1 MQFNSLSHSKT
12 LASGTLKHSG
22 APFVCTTLHEADL
35 PLVMQL
41 QADVLAD
48 LTPEH
53 RNFILP
59 KSEQDFLGFLSKK
72 KGVVVGVLSQGKLI
86 AQSLL
91 FWPKDTA
98 AQSGLT
104 DCPNWPTSADNSAV
118 LMGMLVHP
126 SARGNGLQQM
136 LHGVRYNL
144 AAQHHRHEALCET
157 AAANTFS
164 TKNCLRSGAYV
175 ISAGQDPEDGCEL
188 LNFRYSNTHHPVL
201 TDAPPLV
208 ISPLTAFNKLSE
220 IFSNDDVVGV
230 GMTAD
235 QSLILRQHSGWAPKV
250 SVPKLNHYS
259 ALTGAFA

>member
-1 MQFNSLSHSKT
+1 MKFYTLSPSKI

-22 APFVCTTLHEADL
+22 APYICTMLHEADL
-35 PLVMQL
+35 KAVMQL

-59 KSEQDFLGFLSKK
+59 KSEKDFLGFLSKK

-91 FWPKDTA
+91 FWPQDTG

-104 DCPNWPTSADNSAV
+104 DCPNWPGSADNAAV

-126 SARGNGLQQM
+126 TARGNGLQQM
-136 LHGVRYNL
+136 LHGVRYEL
-144 AAQHHRHEALCET
+144 AARHHRNEALCET
-157 AAANTFS
+157 AAANSFS

-188 LNFRYSNTHHPVL
+188 LNFRYSNTHHPLL

-208 ISPLTAFNKLSE
+208 ISPLTQFNKLSE
-220 IFSNDDVVGV
+220 ALANEDVVGV

-235 QSLILRQHSGWAPKV
+235 QSLILRQHNGWAPK
-250 SVPKLNHYS
+250 SAAAKLSHCPV
-259 ALTGAFA
+259 LTGAFA

>member
-1 MQFNSLSHSKT
+1 MQFNTLAHRKT
-12 LASGTLKHSG
+12 LAFGTLKYSG
-22 APFVCTTLHEADL
+22 QPYVCNTLHEVDL
-35 PLVMQL
+35 SAVMHL

-91 FWPKDTA
+91 FWPQDTA
-98 AQSGLT
+98 AKSGLT

-126 SARGNGLQQM
+126 SARGNGLQQV
-136 LHGVRYNL
+136 LHGVRYDL
-144 AAQHHRHEALCET
+144 AAQHHRNEALCET

-175 ISAGQDPEDGCEL
+175 ISTGQDPEDGCEL
-188 LNFRYSNTHHPVL
+188 LNFRYSNTHHPML

-208 ISPLTAFNKLSE
+208 ISPLTEFNKLSE
-220 IFSNDDVVGV
+220 VLANDEVVGV
-230 GMTAD
+230 GVMAN
-235 QSLILRQHSGWAPKV
+235 QSLVLRQHNGWAPMA
-250 SVPKLNHYS
+250 SAPKLNHYP